1 MDARADE
8 LDVQAALDF
17 SEYVLLNTAR
27 LWACPVDQPWRAQGA
42 THNSHAAPHRRK

>member
-17 SEYVLLNTAR
+17 SEY
-27 LWACPVDQPWRAQGA
+27 GA
-42 THNSHAAPHRRK
+42 IETSQ

>member
-27 LWACPVDQPWRAQGA
+27 LWACPVDQPLPSTGRD
-42 THNSHAAPHRRK
+42 S